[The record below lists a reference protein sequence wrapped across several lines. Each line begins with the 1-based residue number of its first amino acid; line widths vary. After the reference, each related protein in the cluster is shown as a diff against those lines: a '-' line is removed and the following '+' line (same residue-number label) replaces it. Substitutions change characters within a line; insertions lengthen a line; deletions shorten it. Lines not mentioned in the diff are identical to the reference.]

1 MINNMH
7 LKNRYGE
14 FPFDANFKPLPTEAV
29 LLRFGTELVTW
40 SHLDVL

>member
-29 LLRFGTELVTW
+29 YY
-40 SHLDVL
+40 VLEQS